1 MWGVG
6 PQVGNRNLVPRCRSA
21 IPRGG
26 ALNCPHNHYAE
37 PVLPRSFLSPGFEI
51 LYLAENPMV
60 AMFEARVLFGS
71 PSTPGGVVPHPARPM
86 VVLPVTVDLE
96 AVADLTEDAEANV
109 VSTTAQELTGDWR
122 SYADR
127 TGDAGGWRSRA
138 ALWQRP
144 NANNSAPNCF
154 VWAPIRG

>member
-1 MWGVG
+1 LD
-6 PQVGNRNLVPRCRSA
+6 RRSA
-21 IPRGG
+21 AGTWYRAVDPRFLAA
-26 ALNCPHNHYAE
+26 ALSTAHTTITPSRFSPA
-37 PVLPRSFLSPGFEI
+37 RSLAPGFEI

-86 VVLPVTVDLE
+86 VVLPVTVDLG

-127 TGDAGGWRSRA
+127 TVMPGAGEA
-138 ALWQRP
+138 AP
-144 NANNSAPNCF
+144 HSGSAPTQQLGSELF
-154 VWAPIRG
+154 RLGPIRE